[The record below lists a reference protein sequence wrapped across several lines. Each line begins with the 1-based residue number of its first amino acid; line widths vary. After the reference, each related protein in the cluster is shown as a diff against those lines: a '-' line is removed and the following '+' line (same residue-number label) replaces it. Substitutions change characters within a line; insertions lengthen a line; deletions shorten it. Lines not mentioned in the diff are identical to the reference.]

1 MSKTAFYANMIK
13 QQLEN
18 IEPSLNVS
26 DPVHKTVTYLLN
38 RLWPDLESAI
48 KEELANRPE

>member
-18 IEPSLNVS
+18 IEPSLNVT
-26 DPVHKTVTYLLN
+26 DPVHKTVTYFLN

-48 KEELANRPE
+48 KEELPNRPE